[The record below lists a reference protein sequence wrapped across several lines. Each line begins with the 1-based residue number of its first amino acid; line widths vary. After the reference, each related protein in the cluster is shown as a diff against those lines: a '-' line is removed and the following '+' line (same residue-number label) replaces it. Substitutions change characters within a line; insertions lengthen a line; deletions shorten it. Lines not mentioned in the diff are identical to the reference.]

1 MRKGKKS
8 NGSDH
13 MAAVTQEITMN
24 AKIKSTAIAV
34 ALAGLFAAQ
43 PAAADTLTFGGFAN
57 GSVAA
62 TLYNAPAPVGGN
74 PTFVAAG
81 GFNMINTTPS
91 PDVSFQA
98 WCVDI
103 FGTLASTIYNN
114 VSGGTFYPTGNRAA
128 NLEALATRYLPSVPS
143 NPTNVTGNAT
153 NSAAFQLAVWEI
165 VNETSGPYDI
175 TNGTFHATSSNAVI
189 NAAANML
196 AGLNSTTTNTAQIL
210 SVWKETPGSPTQD
223 LAVFA
228 PVPEPDTYAMMLAG
242 LGLMGF
248 VARRRRQN
256 AAV

>member
-57 GSVAA
+57 GSVGA
-62 TLYNAPAPVGGN
+62 TIYSPLLPSTGRGVS
-74 PTFVAAG
+74 AG

-165 VNETSGPYDI
+165 VNETSGVYSLSGG
-175 TNGTFHATSSNAVI
+175 NFHATSSNAVI

-210 SVWKETPGSPTQD
+210 RVWQEVPGHPTQD

-228 PVPEPDTYAMMLAG
+228 PVPEPQTYAMMLAG

-248 VARRRRQN
+248 VARRRKQEQDY
-256 AAV
+256 A